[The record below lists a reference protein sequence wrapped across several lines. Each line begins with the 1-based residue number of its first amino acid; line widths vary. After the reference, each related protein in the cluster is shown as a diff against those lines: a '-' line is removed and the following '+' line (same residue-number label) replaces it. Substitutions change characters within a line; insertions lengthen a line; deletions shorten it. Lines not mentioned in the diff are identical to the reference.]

1 MADSLALIYL
11 PEPFIF
17 FSKHV
22 KLRLGLGFYIFSPLL
37 EWSDDME
44 LLCFKTSYLF
54 FTTSCYVTFDF
65 NFSFMGRTAL
75 WGTTGALFL
84 PSFFHSWLMRFL
96 MMKFRARGLPRKFR
110 VWCPAPVNYS
120 DFLPITGCRPLI
132 NHTHI
137 SSETVPQAY
146 RKKKKRQLKNLD
158 DRILLLS

>member
-1 MADSLALIYL
+1 MRVMADSLALIYL

-17 FSKHV
+17 FPKHV

-84 PSFFHSWLMRFL
+84 PSFFHSWLKRFL
-96 MMKFRARGLPRKFR
+96 MMKFRARGL
-110 VWCPAPVNYS
+110 
-120 DFLPITGCRPLI
+120 TG
-132 NHTHI
+132 
-137 SSETVPQAY
+137 SSKCDV
-146 RKKKKRQLKNLD
+146 QLLWT
-158 DRILLLS
+158 ILTSYQSQVVGL

>member
-11 PEPFIF
+11 PEPFFF
-17 FSKHV
+17 FSKKCWDLV
-22 KLRLGLGFYIFSPLL
+22 WGFTFFSPLL

-44 LLCFKTSYLF
+44 LLCFKRSYLF

-84 PSFFHSWLMRFL
+84 PSVLHGWLMRFL
-96 MMKFRARGLPRKFR
+96 MMKFRARGLTRKFR

-120 DFLPITGCRPLI
+120 DFLPITGRRPLI

-137 SSETVPQAY
+137 SSETVPQPH
-146 RKKKKRQLKNLD
+146 RKKKKAIKEFRW
-158 DRILLLS
+158 